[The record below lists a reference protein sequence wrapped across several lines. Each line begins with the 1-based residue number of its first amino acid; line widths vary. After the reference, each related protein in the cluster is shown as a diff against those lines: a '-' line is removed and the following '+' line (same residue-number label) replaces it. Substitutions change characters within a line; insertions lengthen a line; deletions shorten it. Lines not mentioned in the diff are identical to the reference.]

1 MIEQS
6 IPPLL
11 GRLSHDIILVY
22 DAQHTILEA
31 NPLALRLLGSSV
43 VGRSIMDVMTD
54 MSEEKAQMFLGCTHE
69 LALGEMSDIWEL
81 LFEMPNAE
89 PMLINVRAGFWQPGR
104 WLLVGMCE
112 SPQLTAL
119 YHEVLAMNTELTNM
133 IRELCREQARLSSQV
148 SRLLQNQTQEHTH
161 DGHNEP
167 YYTHS

>member
-1 MIEQS
+1 MMEQS

-22 DAQHTILEA
+22 DEQHTILEA

-43 VGRSIMDVMTD
+43 VGCSIMELMTD
-54 MSEEKAQMFLGCTHE
+54 MSEEKALRFFDCTRT
-69 LALGEMSDIWEL
+69 LALGEMSDTWEL
-81 LFEMPNAE
+81 LFEIPGAE

-112 SPQLTAL
+112 SPQLTTL
-119 YHEVLAMNTELTNM
+119 YHEVLAMNTELTNL

-148 SRLLQNQTQEHTH
+148 SRLLQAQTQEHHH